1 MWAGG
6 GFFSPQN
13 LNRGEIFLRQIDISS
28 TEISEFTDP
37 RLARV
42 IPEKTMETSILIVE
56 DEGLIALD
64 LRKKIEQAGY
74 SVPLVA
80 DNSADALLAAERLR
94 PSLVLMDIR
103 LRGEQDGIAT
113 ADQIRRQ
120 FHIPVMFVTA
130 HADPDTLERA
140 KITEPFGY
148 IVKPF
153 HSVDFRAQIEMA
165 LWKHR
170 MEQKLRA
177 SEAWLATT
185 FGNVADALIATDSEG
200 NISFMNAPASVLTGW
215 ESIDAKGKPL
225 LEVFQVFEE
234 MTGLPVIHPLE
245 ALYDG
250 RELGT
255 EPSTYNLRKQD
266 GSMSALVEAELSA
279 NRDQGSLLGIIV
291 VFRDVTERRRT
302 ERQNRQLQKMNSLTL
317 MAVGLGRELAE
328 SQNRMDD
335 LLKELIVKSK
345 GSALRVLG
353 DIYAYSA
360 CQQSVIQQ
368 LISLGKGDSGQAV
381 LIDVN
386 ETLTG
391 LEPRF
396 RKALG
401 IRRSLNLKLAA
412 DIPPIKADPQE
423 FRENLFRLVA
433 GAKDAMPDG
442 GIVEVST
449 ASIKLSGQKGGVQ
462 VAIRDSGKGIRASA
476 AERVFD
482 PYYQSRGGNRNPGFS
497 LALVYQFVAMSGGS
511 IEVESAPEKGAEYLL
526 RFPALEN
533 PVSLAASV

>member
-1 MWAGG
+1 M
-6 GFFSPQN
+6 N
-13 LNRGEIFLRQIDISS
+13 
-28 TEISEFTDP
+28 
-37 RLARV
+37 
-42 IPEKTMETSILIVE
+42 TSILIVE

-64 LRKKIEQAGY
+64 LKKKIEQAGY
-74 SVPLVA
+74 SVPMIA
-80 DNSADALLAAERLR
+80 DNAADALLGVERLR

-103 LRGEQDGIAT
+103 LRGAQDGIET
-113 ADQIRRQ
+113 ADQIRRN

-130 HADPDTLERA
+130 HADQDTLDRA

-165 LWKHR
+165 LWKHK

-185 FGNVADALIATDSEG
+185 FGNVADALIATDSVG
-200 NISFMNAPASVLTGW
+200 NISFMNTPAAVLTGW
-215 ESIDAKGKPL
+215 DSIDAKGKSL
-225 LEVFQVFEE
+225 LDVFQVFEE

-255 EPSTYNLRKQD
+255 EPSTYKLRKQD
-266 GSMSALVEAELSA
+266 GSISVLVEAELSA

-291 VFRDVTERRRT
+291 VFRDVTERRKA

-328 SQNRMDD
+328 SQNRMDE

-345 GSALRVLG
+345 GSALRILG
-353 DIYAYSA
+353 DVYAYSA

-368 LISLGKGDSGQAV
+368 LISLGRGDAGQAV
-381 LIDVN
+381 TLDVN
-386 ETLTG
+386 EVLTG
-391 LEPRF
+391 LEGKF
-396 RKALG
+396 KKALG
-401 IRRSLNLKLAA
+401 IRRSLNLKLEA

-423 FRENLFRLVA
+423 LRENLFRLVA
-433 GAKDAMPDG
+433 GARDAMPDG

-449 ASIKLSGQKGGVQ
+449 TAVKLSGQKGGVQ
-462 VAIRDSGKGIRASA
+462 VAIRDSGKGIRASVT
-476 AERVFD
+476 ERVFD
-482 PYYQSRGGNRNPGFS
+482 PYYQSRTGNRNPGFS

-511 IEVESAPEKGAEYLL
+511 IEVESVPEKGTGYLL
-526 RFPALEN
+526 SFPALESSALL
-533 PVSLAASV
+533 PAGEDQRAAAFA